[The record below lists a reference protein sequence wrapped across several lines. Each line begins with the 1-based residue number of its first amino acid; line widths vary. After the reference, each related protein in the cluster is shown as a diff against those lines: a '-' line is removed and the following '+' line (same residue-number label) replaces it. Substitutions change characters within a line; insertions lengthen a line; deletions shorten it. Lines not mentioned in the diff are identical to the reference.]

1 METITMTKKR
11 LERNPSTKTTFN
23 LLEEVTEVIPREYYE
38 NLTKP
43 ATLKWFRAMGGT
55 ETAQRS
61 YTCRGYN
68 ITRLIST
75 SPYKQIKVIRE
86 FKFE

>member
-23 LLEEVTEVIPREYYE
+23 LLEEVSEVIPREYYE
-38 NLTKP
+38 RLTSEH
-43 ATLKWFRAMGGT
+43 TLGWFRAMGGT

-75 SPYKQIKVIRE
+75 SPDKQIKVIRE

>member
-1 METITMTKKR
+1 MEIITMTKKQ
-11 LERNPSTKTTFN
+11 LEKNPSTKTTFN
-23 LLEEVTEVIPREYYE
+23 LLEEVTEVITRERYE
-38 NLTKP
+38 MLTSEK
-43 ATLKWFRAMGGT
+43 TLGWFRACGGT

-75 SPYKQIKVIRE
+75 SPNKQIKVIRE